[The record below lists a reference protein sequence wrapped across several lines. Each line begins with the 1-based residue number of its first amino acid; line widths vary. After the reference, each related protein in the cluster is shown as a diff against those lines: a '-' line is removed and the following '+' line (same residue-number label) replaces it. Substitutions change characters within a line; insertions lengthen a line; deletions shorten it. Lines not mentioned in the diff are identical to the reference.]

1 MFSVSRHFIPIPLPL
16 PAYPVIQSGD
26 YVKLSRIKSQMYKYL
41 PIKKCIIF
49 FVWKKNEPETLG
61 HNSSKGFSKK
71 VTLQAG

>member
-1 MFSVSRHFIPIPLPL
+1 
-16 PAYPVIQSGD
+16 
-26 YVKLSRIKSQMYKYL
+26 MYKYL